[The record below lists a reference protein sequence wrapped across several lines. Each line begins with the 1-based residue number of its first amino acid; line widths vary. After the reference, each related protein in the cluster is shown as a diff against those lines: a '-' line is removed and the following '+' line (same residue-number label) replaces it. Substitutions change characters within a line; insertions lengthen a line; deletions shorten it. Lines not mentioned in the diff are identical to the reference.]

1 MAVPDAVSDTAV
13 QVGCAAL
20 RHALQVDAHEAWTA
34 TLNRQGSACNP
45 RHLMAWAQHH
55 NVIPS
60 VYRALAAVDHPDAM
74 PLRNALAPHAQTVA
88 AAGLLQ
94 AQALTDILH
103 ALDRHNIDVI
113 PLKGVHL
120 DVRAY
125 GGPGKRKDGDHDWLI
140 RREQLTDAVA
150 VLRELGYAPTDPSRP
165 VETWQDTVPIHHGPP
180 LVRQEGPMPS
190 WIEVH
195 WHTAPVTEGL
205 CLHDPAQRT
214 ATVWRRSHPATL
226 RGAPIR
232 EMDPADEVAYLALH
246 AIRHMAQHT
255 RGLSLRFSM
264 LEDLYRR
271 IQSLPNLSGRT
282 LQTRMQALGQVDVQ
296 GPLHYVWTA
305 LLDAP
310 KDALWP
316 NGASPE
322 ASWPRQG
329 WERML
334 LPEAFLRSA
343 PHPDGPSRQRWHRE
357 KAWGLLLHALLL
369 PRWRDRAA
377 LIAQDLLH
385 PLLRVN
391 EKDRAVAPALP
402 DALLLPVRWARLGWR
417 TICG

>member
-1 MAVPDAVSDTAV
+1 MADSDAVSDTAV

-20 RHALQVDAHEAWTA
+20 RHALQVDAPAVWTA
-34 TLNRQGSACNP
+34 TLNRHGAACEP
-45 RHLMAWAQHH
+45 RHLVAWAQHQ

-60 VYRALAAVDHPDAM
+60 VYRALAATDHPHAG
-74 PLRNALAPHAQTVA
+74 PLRDALAPHAQTVA

-94 AQALTDILH
+94 AEALTDILH
-103 ALDRHNIDVI
+103 ALDRHDIDVI
-113 PLKGVHL
+113 PLKGIHL

-125 GGPGKRKDGDHDWLI
+125 GGPGQRKDGDHDLLI
-140 RREQLTDAVA
+140 RPEQLTDAVA

-165 VETWQDTVPIHHGPP
+165 VDTWHEAVPIHHGPP
-180 LVRQEGPMPS
+180 LVKQTGPMPS
-190 WIEVH
+190 WVEVH

-205 CLHDPAQRT
+205 GLHNPAQRT
-214 ATVWRRSHPATL
+214 ADVWSRSHSTTL

-232 EMDPADEVAYLALH
+232 EMAPVDEVTYLALH

-271 IQSLPNLSGRT
+271 IQSLPGVSGPVLRQRMRT
-282 LQTRMQALGQVDVQ
+282 LGQVDVQ

-305 LLDAP
+305 LLGAP
-310 KDALWP
+310 EGTLWP
-316 NGASPE
+316 NGASPG
-322 ASWPRQG
+322 APWPRLA
-329 WERML
+329 WERWL

-343 PHPDGPSRQRWHRE
+343 PHPDGPSRRRWHRE